1 MISNPLVLIILC
13 SIFLILNVITIP
25 HILRNKNLSKR
36 EKTNYIYLQFGMP
49 IIGTIIYFSSKSSK
63 TKT

>member
-1 MISNPLVLIILC
+1 MINNPTIVIILFV
-13 SIFLILNVITIP
+13 IYFVLNIITIP

-49 IIGTIIYFSSKSSK
+49 IIGTLIYFTSK
-63 TKT
+63 TNKA